1 MSLSLFKTIFIRSFI
16 ARLPVAGVLN
26 CSSLGGAGLW
36 RSHKT
41 EEVLCTPWLHR
52 WTSYGW
58 YCLAVKL
65 SMLFIGNS
73 LFLTCFY
80 TFFHRAVACCRGSTR
95 RNASLLA
102 VDNLSCYKVVGANY
116 LAFSHFG
123 YIFYVLSMPIEST
136 KDLCAYGRFLNGKR
150 SWCFWGVR
158 NSLGGAKW
166 QAIFLTWRSDS
177 PPLFP
182 KTLTLVFLKAL
193 MRTND
198 YAGRSSHKQ
207 K

>member
-1 MSLSLFKTIFIRSFI
+1 MNTQG
-16 ARLPVAGVLN
+16 AVL
-26 CSSLGGAGLW
+26 
-36 RSHKT
+36 
-41 EEVLCTPWLHR
+41 
-52 WTSYGW
+52 TS
-58 YCLAVKL
+58 
-65 SMLFIGNS
+65 IGNS
-73 LFLTCFY
+73 KNKTGTDRITANSRSSSGKGQMLFERCSS
-80 TFFHRAVACCRGSTR
+80 CC

-102 VDNLSCYKVVGANY
+102 VSNMSCCKVFGADY
-116 LAFSHFG
+116 RLFSHFG

-136 KDLCAYGRFLNGKR
+136 KELCAYGRFLNGKR

-193 MRTND
+193 MRTNE
-198 YAGRSSHKQ
+198 YAGRSSHKH

>member
-1 MSLSLFKTIFIRSFI
+1 MPASGCKLACTRNERKLGCTRHN
-16 ARLPVAGVLN
+16 AR
-26 CSSLGGAGLW
+26 
-36 RSHKT
+36 
-41 EEVLCTPWLHR
+41 
-52 WTSYGW
+52 
-58 YCLAVKL
+58 
-65 SMLFIGNS
+65 
-73 LFLTCFY
+73 
-80 TFFHRAVACCRGSTR
+80 
-95 RNASLLA
+95 LLA
-102 VDNLSCYKVVGANY
+102 VGNISCCKVFGADY
-116 LAFSHFG
+116 LAFSQFG

-136 KDLCAYGRFLNGKR
+136 KELCAYGRFLNGKR

-193 MRTND
+193 MRTNE

-207 K
+207 GVILKTKPGPIKSQQTAVQAAE